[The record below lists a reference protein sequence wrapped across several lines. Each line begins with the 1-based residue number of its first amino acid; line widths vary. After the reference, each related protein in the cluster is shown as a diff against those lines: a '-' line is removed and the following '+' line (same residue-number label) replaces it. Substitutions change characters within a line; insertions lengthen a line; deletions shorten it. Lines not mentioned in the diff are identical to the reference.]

1 MCNVPNGRNCTL
13 FRKKFSPKILSSNYF
28 HGFSDRRKRA
38 GITQLHLMQVHQQ
51 RNQQLTRKHRW
62 GIIFHRVNQVMQVTV
77 VLRENRCRTDIIVVG
92 IIEDFVDDE
101 EEGVQEGTIVDGD
114 GKQKS

>member
-1 MCNVPNGRNCTL
+1 MDFLIDVNEQE
-13 FRKKFSPKILSSNYF
+13 S
-28 HGFSDRRKRA
+28 H
-38 GITQLHLMQVHQQ
+38 QLHLMQVRHQ

-62 GIIFHRVNQVMQVTV
+62 SIIFHPVNEVMQVTV
-77 VLRENRCRTDIIVVG
+77 VSRENRCRTDIIVVG
-92 IIEDFVDDE
+92 IIGDFVDDE